1 MNSRPEKIIFKLL
14 LIKKTNKM
22 IKKKKLPE
30 ANIPTSSM
38 ADIAFLLLIFFLV
51 ATVTDVDSGIGMTLP
66 EYVEDR
72 ETDEVPKDRM
82 AAILI
87 NETGDVL
94 LDGQPISLFQI
105 TTTLKPRIQSKIDLP
120 SNKKLI
126 VSIKTDRKTV
136 YNAYISALDQVK
148 QAFFEVRDEYA
159 NSKYGKKYDDLDED
173 QQKDVKEAVPIII
186 SIAEPEKI
194 K

>member
-1 MNSRPEKIIFKLL
+1 
-14 LIKKTNKM
+14 M
-22 IKKKKLPE
+22 IKKKKTPE
-30 ANIPTSSM
+30 ATIPTSSM

-51 ATVTDVDSGIGMTLP
+51 ATVIDVDSGIGMTLP
-66 EYVEDR
+66 ELIEDVV
-72 ETDEVPKDRM
+72 EVPKDRM

-105 TTTLKPRIQSKIDLP
+105 TATLKPRIQSKIDLP
-120 SNKKLI
+120 KNKKLI
-126 VSIKTDRKTV
+126 VSIKTDRRTI

-148 QAFFEVRDEYA
+148 EAFFEVRDEYSNA
-159 NSKYGKKYDDLDED
+159 RYGMRFNDLASEE
-173 QQKDVKEAVPIII
+173 QNEVKEAIPISI